1 VSVDKILP
9 GNETVLLVPAIETA
23 GIPYLVGGAGTA
35 PISLPTTAI
44 LNYWQAVTSNGSANF
59 GAGGNVSCAL
69 KDDMKLS
76 LTDSSTDK
84 DRTICSVGLAE
95 ALTFFN
101 FVADIT
107 VFRDQSLND
116 TTSLFNMTS
125 DLVRAPDIPYVI
137 VHRIGKPS
145 TAVFA
150 VGDEID
156 LYYAWTDNPVPV
168 HADGGNQQ
176 VKQTF
181 IPKNIVNI
189 SYVLAA

>member
-1 VSVDKILP
+1 MSVDKLLE
-9 GNETVLLVPAIETA
+9 GNETVLIVPAVDQGGVPFLA
-23 GIPYLVGGAGTA
+23 WSGGLVNIAA
-35 PISLPTTAI
+35 PTTAA
-44 LNYWQAVTSNGSANF
+44 LNYWQSVSGNGSTNA

-69 KDDMKLS
+69 KDDLKLS

-95 ALTFFN
+95 ALTFYN
-101 FVADIT
+101 FQADFTI
-107 VFRDQSLND
+107 FRDQDLTS
-116 TTSLFNMTS
+116 TTSVFNMAK
-125 DLVRAPDIPYVI
+125 DLVRAPDIPYII

-145 TAVFA
+145 SAVFA
-150 VGDEID
+150 VGDEVD

-168 HADGGNQQ
+168 YADGGNQQ

-189 SYVLAA
+189 SYTLAA